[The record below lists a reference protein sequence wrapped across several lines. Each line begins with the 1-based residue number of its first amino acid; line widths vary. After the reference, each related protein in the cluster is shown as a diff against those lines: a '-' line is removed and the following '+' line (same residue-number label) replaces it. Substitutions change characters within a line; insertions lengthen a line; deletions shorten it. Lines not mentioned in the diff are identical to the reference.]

1 MIAYRFFST
10 ANDAQDDIWNYTC
23 EKWGEIQAEKYIR
36 GLHKHIQQLAEKQKH
51 WMPLPNILVSP
62 GPFETEVYFSHYEK
76 HYIFFREL
84 SDGALGVM
92 SILHEKMDLPVRL
105 AEDISKLG

>member
-1 MIAYRFFST
+1 MTAYRFFST
-10 ANDAQDDIWNYTC
+10 ADDAQDDIWDYTC
-23 EKWGEIQAEKYIR
+23 KEWSETQAEKYIR
-36 GLHKHIQQLAEKQKH
+36 GLHKHIQQLADKQKPWH
-51 WMPLPNILVSP
+51 PLPNILITP
-62 GPFETEVYFSHYEK
+62 AFFEAEVYFSHYEK

-105 AEDISKLG
+105 VEDLNKLK